1 MIYVDTSALMKLVWP
16 EQGTEAADAFIGD
29 REDLV
34 SSTLL
39 TVEARRAAARVE
51 PAALPRVDLLLGR
64 VELIHMSDAVIE
76 TASRLPDPMLRSLD
90 AIHLATALLI
100 RDDLDALLSYDDR
113 LLAAASAH
121 GLPTATPA

>member
-39 TVEARRAAARVE
+39 TVEARRAAARAE

-100 RDDLDALLSYDDR
+100 RDDLDVLVSYDDR

>member
-1 MIYVDTSALMKLVWP
+1 LIYVDTSALMKLVWP

-39 TVEARRAAARVE
+39 TVEARRAAARAE

-100 RDDLDALLSYDDR
+100 RDDLDVLVSYDDR